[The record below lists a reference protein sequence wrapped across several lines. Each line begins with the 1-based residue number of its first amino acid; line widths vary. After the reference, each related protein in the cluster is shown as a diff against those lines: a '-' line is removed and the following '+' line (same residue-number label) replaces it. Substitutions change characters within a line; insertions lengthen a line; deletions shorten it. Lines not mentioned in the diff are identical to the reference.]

1 MRRTSL
7 YAFFGILFIAAVLAG
22 CDKRSRNGRTDTP
35 TSGAITFASDE
46 SFAPIIEE
54 LVEQFEYK
62 YPNAKLTPQYVN
74 EIDGFNLIKEMKTC
88 LYFTSRPLKESAV
101 AYMKTLRQSPSVF
114 PIGYDGLAFIC
125 NLNNNDTCLTVN
137 DVKRVLSGEI
147 TDWKQL
153 NPNSKLGKM
162 NVIFDNASSATLHYV
177 VDSILGGKPIDS
189 PNITHLNSSKE
200 VIEYVD
206 KTANAIGVI
215 GSNWLND
222 RLDSVNITFKKNIHV
237 MSVSSLD
244 TATPTNSR
252 KPYAGYLLTGEYPFA
267 RTLYAIVVD
276 PQKALPWSFANYIA
290 KPEGQMIVLRAG
302 LLPYRGDITIRRV
315 KVKN

>member
-1 MRRTSL
+1 MRRTIL
-7 YAFFGILFIAAVLAG
+7 YAFFGLLSTAVLLG
-22 CDKRSRNGRTDTP
+22 SCDKRSRNGRTDTP

-54 LVEQFEYK
+54 LVEQFQYK
-62 YPNAKLTPQYVN
+62 YPKAKLTPQYVN
-74 EIDGFNLIKEMKTC
+74 EIDGFNLVKEMKTC
-88 LYFTSRPLKESAV
+88 LYFTSRPLKDSEV

-114 PIGYDGLAFIC
+114 PIGYDGLSFIC
-125 NLNNNDTCLTVN
+125 NLNNNDTCISVN
-137 DVKRVLSGEI
+137 DVKRVLKGEI
-147 TDWKQL
+147 TDWSQL
-153 NPNSKLGKM
+153 APGSRRGTI
-162 NVIFDNASSATLHYV
+162 NVVFDNESSATLHYV
-177 VDSILGGKPIDS
+177 VDSILEGQPINS
-189 PNITHLNSSKE
+189 PNITHLASSKE
-200 VIEYVD
+200 VIDYVD
-206 KTANAIGVI
+206 ETANAIGVI

-222 RLDSVNITFKKNIHV
+222 HRDSTNTTFKKNIHV
-237 MSVSSLD
+237 MSVSKMEK
-244 TATPTNSR
+244 ATPTNSR

-290 KPEGQMIVLRAG
+290 KPEGQMIVLKAG